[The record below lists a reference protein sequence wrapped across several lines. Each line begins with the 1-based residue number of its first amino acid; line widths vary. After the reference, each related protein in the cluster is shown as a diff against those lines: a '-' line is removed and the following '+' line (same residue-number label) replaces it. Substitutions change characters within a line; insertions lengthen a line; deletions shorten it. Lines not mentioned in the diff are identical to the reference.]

1 MRLTGREK
9 ATIFLSILGTDTS
22 SRILRYLPEELADL
36 IASSIN
42 HLPTPTPEALGEV
55 LSDFQSYG
63 ALPSVKPTPKFEVV
77 EESIVR
83 PGASPREMIEGS
95 SSRAVAFVL
104 SGERPQITAF
114 MLSLLSDKKKD
125 AILAEIIS
133 QKDIVSSLL
142 SNIKKT
148 PISIKMEE
156 KLINYFGEKLK

>member
-55 LSDFQSYG
+55 LNDFQSYG
-63 ALPSVKPTPKFEVV
+63 ALPTVKATPKFEVV
-77 EESIVR
+77 EQETIR
-83 PGASPREMIEGS
+83 PGATPKEIIEGS
-95 SSRAVAFVL
+95 TSRALAFVL
-104 SGERPQITAF
+104 SGERPQVTAF

-125 AILAEIIS
+125 AILAEIVS

-142 SNIKKT
+142 GNIKKT
-148 PISIKMEE
+148 PVSIKMEE